1 MFLGAFGIFLGEKN
15 PSRRSKGGE
24 FFYLRD
30 EVLRYEE
37 LGARAKG

>member
-1 MFLGAFGIFLGEKN
+1 MAFFLEKKTLHEGVRGV
-15 PSRRSKGGE
+15 S
-24 FFYLRD
+24 FYVRD